1 MRGFTVM
8 ELMVV
13 MAIVAVL
20 AAIGY
25 PAVIHG
31 SRQFA
36 LIQCL
41 GQVKRV
47 GQGTLQFF
55 EDGAPSAPY
64 KMSPS
69 QWVSTLERYGVRPS
83 SFICPTHRRSDPEA
97 DPRDGLDYMYTGISP
112 KTILEGVSLGARY
125 VWVEKLP
132 THSGLHSCFM
142 ADGRAIPQDLTKIG
156 R

>member
-1 MRGFTVM
+1 MSGIGGFVLRTRATVCSLGSMRGFTVM

-55 EDGAPSAPY
+55 
-64 KMSPS
+64 
-69 QWVSTLERYGVRPS
+69 
-83 SFICPTHRRSDPEA
+83 
-97 DPRDGLDYMYTGISP
+97 
-112 KTILEGVSLGARY
+112 
-125 VWVEKLP
+125 
-132 THSGLHSCFM
+132 
-142 ADGRAIPQDLTKIG
+142 
-156 R
+156 